1 MPKKKKKPIVFII
14 FTILFAIYLALY
26 YAFLGGYY
34 EYKAYAKTSLTEE
47 KMKEFENDIKEGK
60 TIDIKNYISESKD
73 YTNNVSKL
81 GVKVGEL
88 STKFITKGLGSF
100 FKVLSKLV
108 TN

>member
-47 KMKEFENDIKEGK
+47 KMKELTEDLLQQMEESVKLDEEIKK
-60 TIDIKNYISESKD
+60 ILN
-73 YTNNVSKL
+73 
-81 GVKVGEL
+81 EL
-88 STKFITKGLGSF
+88 KF
-100 FKVLSKLV
+100 
-108 TN
+108 